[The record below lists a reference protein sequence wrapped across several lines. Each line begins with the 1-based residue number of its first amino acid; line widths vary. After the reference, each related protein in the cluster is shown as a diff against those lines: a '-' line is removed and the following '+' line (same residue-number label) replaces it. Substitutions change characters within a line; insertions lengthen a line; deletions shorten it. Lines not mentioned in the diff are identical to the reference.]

1 MNMIAILLGMSLD
14 VGGVGGLLSG
24 IFVKSFKRAMLWS
37 AGFGALN
44 VVLLLLVSPT
54 SRFAPIF
61 IAIAL
66 FWGTVGWFLMGRFL
80 AKRRAMKAAR

>member
-24 IFVKSFKRAMLWS
+24 IFAKSFKRAMLWS

-44 VVLLLLVSPT
+44 VVLLFLVSPT
-54 SRFAPIF
+54 SRFTPIF
-61 IAIAL
+61 
-66 FWGTVGWFLMGRFL
+66 MGSVAGGGRIVRSHDRHFGSG
-80 AKRRAMKAAR
+80 AAQNLHQN